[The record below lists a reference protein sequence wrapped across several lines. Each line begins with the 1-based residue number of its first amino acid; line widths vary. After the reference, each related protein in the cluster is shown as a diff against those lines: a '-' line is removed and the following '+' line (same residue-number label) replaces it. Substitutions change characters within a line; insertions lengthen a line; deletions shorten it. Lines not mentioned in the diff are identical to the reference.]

1 MKKLRGM
8 HRNCK
13 SDEHVEVEKMK
24 VVIAKRTMK
33 NAYGQTLFVKGNK
46 YKVSG
51 KFQNDRGFYI
61 MNELHTET
69 PVKDFDFE
77 KSFAAEFPNTM
88 EFDEQTFKLAII
100 VENFVYY
107 VDETESDENANTMIF
122 RRGNF
127 ELVSNN
133 YFATADLMET
143 LEKIHS
149 GKLQPE
155 FISDNM
161 KENIELLAE
170 SGYFEE

>member
-1 MKKLRGM
+1 
-8 HRNCK
+8 
-13 SDEHVEVEKMK
+13 MK
-24 VVIAKRTMK
+24 VVTAKRTQK
-33 NAYGQTLFVKGNK
+33 NAYGQVLFIEGKK
-46 YKVSG
+46 YKVFG
-51 KFQNDRGFYI
+51 KFHNDRGFYVL
-61 MNELHTET
+61 NELGTET

-77 KSFAAEFPNTM
+77 CSFTAKFPTVM
-88 EFDEQTFKLAII
+88 EYDEQTFKLALI

-107 VDETESDENANTMIF
+107 VDEEECDENGNTMMF

-143 LEKIHS
+143 LGKIHS

-155 FISDNM
+155 FISGNM
-161 KENIELLAE
+161 KENMQLLAE